1 MISTIPVTKHLFV
14 YDYYLKKFLNM
25 FPGDNLEDEVELGE
39 EMLVFDSTLSDE
51 LFT

>member
-1 MISTIPVTKHLFV
+1 MITIPVTKHLIV

-25 FPGDNLEDEVELGE
+25 FPGDNLVGVVELGDE
-39 EMLVFDSTLSDE
+39 LLVFDSTLSDE